1 LPLLQKAILASAA
14 QCVKPGGVLVY
25 STCTLEPAEN
35 EAIVSGFLAE
45 NPHFVLDETGSYLPT
60 LRKEKMITLWPQ
72 RDGTDGFFIARM
84 VRKAEGEK

>member
-1 LPLLQKAILASAA
+1 MRQTGRRP
-14 QCVKPGGVLVY
+14 VY

-45 NPHFVLDETGSYLPT
+45 NPQFVLDETGSYLPT
-60 LRKEKMITLWPQ
+60 PRAEKMITLWPQ
-72 RDGTDGFFIARM
+72 RDGTDGCFIARM